1 MEVCTSY
8 RIKQI
13 QVEYVLHHV
22 LIGKDLDA
30 GKDWEQEEKGATE
43 DEIVEW
49 HHLLNGH
56 VFEQSSGDMKGREA
70 WHADHM
76 LHVVTKSKTWLSV
89 RTTTIS

>member
-1 MEVCTSY
+1 MEVCISY

-49 HHLLNGH
+49 HHQLNRH
-56 VFEQSSGDMKGREA
+56 VFKQSLGDMKGREA
-70 WHADHM
+70 WHAAV
-76 LHVVTKSKTWLSV
+76 HVVTNSQ
-89 RTTTIS
+89 TIS